1 MPRPRLLPGLVVGLV
16 LLSGVDPRPSGRHAS
31 QRQLEAVKQSI
42 LDRIGLK
49 RPPVVR
55 RPLGPDGLQKE
66 HQVYR
71 EMLAQL
77 RANRTAVEPETSVHL
92 LRPKLKHVAE
102 GLPGRLEASG
112 ELQRHFY
119 SLELP
124 RTASLHQ
131 NLLVLRAELQLFKEA
146 LDWPDI
152 SRFNSTWATQVNI
165 YKLMDGESLAPR
177 FLASYVLS
185 RTSLTLDLSDPVR
198 YWLASPEQRL
208 LLGLE
213 FMADVTSLLA
223 TTTTMEGV
231 EVLPLQLTNQERGRV
246 RKPRQ
251 LDEECGKGDRK
262 CCLRSL
268 KVSFEDIGWSDWV
281 VAPSSYSMKFCEGSC
296 PQNYK
301 PASIH
306 AQIKYRLHSLSGET
320 PAPCCVPAAYEPMVI
335 MYYDSEGK
343 LATQLFQDMIVTRC
357 HCA

>member
-1 MPRPRLLPGLVVGLV
+1 MPRPQYLIPGLAVVMA
-16 LLSGVDPRPSGRHAS
+16 LLSMVDPRPSGGRAS
-31 QRQLEAVKQSI
+31 QLQLEAIKQS
-42 LDRIGLK
+42 LLERLGLE

-55 RPLGPDGLQKE
+55 QPLDQDGLQRA

-71 EMLAQL
+71 EMLAQF
-77 RANRTAVEPETSVHL
+77 RANRTAAELGTTVHL

-102 GLPGRLEASG
+102 GPPGRLEAPG
-112 ELQRHFY
+112 HFY
-119 SLELP
+119 TLELP

-146 LDWPDI
+146 LNWPDI
-152 SRFNSTWATQVNI
+152 SRSNSTWATRVNI
-165 YKLMDGESLAPR
+165 YKLVDGESLAPKL
-177 FLASYVLS
+177 LASYVLS
-185 RTSLTLDLSDPVR
+185 RTSLTLDLRDPVDH
-198 YWLASPEQRL
+198 WMAGPEQRL

-213 FMADVTSLLA
+213 FSADVSPLLA
-223 TTTTMEGV
+223 TTTTAEGTEALSL
-231 EVLPLQLTNQERGRV
+231 EVATQEHVRV
-246 RKPRQ
+246 RKARQ
-251 LDEECGKGDRK
+251 LNEECGKGDGK

-320 PAPCCVPAAYEPMVI
+320 PAPCCVPAAYEPMVV
-335 MYYDSEGK
+335 MHFGTEGK
-343 LATQLFQDMIVTRC
+343 LVTQLFQDMIVTRC